1 MLGIGDFDECVFL
14 NETASEELGTE
25 EFNGE
30 GNGIGGGGSSSS
42 STIDSVLQL
51 RMTPNSAALKNAG
64 AGRINHDQPNNLMP
78 MTPLSSRDYLA
89 CRTPVNRAVELTPI
103 TAATDCISRLQSIL
117 VDRKSEPSEALRELL
132 AKCKSNPVEAIAR
145 MIKEMGDVFLAAYS
159 ANNEN
164 NDPAAVGAAAA
175 SAAVG
180 VIRRNDELQYVVSN
194 NFPKRRLELAIAF
207 FYRVLENI
215 LNDELKK
222 MRKFPGFDCTTSLV
236 RVLEQTIFLRSLFA
250 CSLEIVLHSYSPTSR
265 LFPWIL
271 NIFNNSNNSNGG
283 SGGDADLKLHS
294 FHFYKV
300 IELIARSEP
309 VLSREL
315 VKHLNAVEEAI
326 LERYAWTADSPVWAL
341 LRGGGVVPSV
351 EETQSFSSPA
361 PKLLA
366 AAAAAAA
373 AAASS
378 GSGVIVQPPNGAA
391 NVARRM
397 LAFDDD
403 SGAADAVA
411 PPPPPLSVPGPS
423 APPTDAHQ
431 LQHPLSNGSGPGTA
445 VIKSEGE
452 EGGSSLGGGGS
463 STLKIG
469 NQNGIPPPPP
479 SATAAAAAL
488 KQITSGQ
495 QLKLFFRKV
504 IELLLFF
511 LEFLK
516 ILTCFPLTSQ
526 GLQRRLA
533 APARPD
539 EAARRS
545 RGAGADDVDDSG
557 GGAARPHRA
566 DVRAPP
572 RPVDHVLGLYDLQ
585 DEHQHQ
591 VCGDR
596 QGVPAA
602 AAGQELCKCGGYFW

>member
-30 GNGIGGGGSSSS
+30 GNGIGGGGSSS

-164 NDPAAVGAAAA
+164 NDPAAVGAAA

-236 RVLEQTIFLRSLFA
+236 RVLEQAIFLRSLFA

-271 NIFNNSNNSNGG
+271 NIFNNNNNGG
-283 SGGDADLKLHS
+283 GGDADLKLHS

-315 VKHLNAVEEAI
+315 VKYLNAVEEAI

-373 AAASS
+373 AASS
-378 GSGVIVQPPNGAA
+378 GSGVIIQPPNGAA

-403 SGAADAVA
+403 SGASDAVA
-411 PPPPPLSVPGPS
+411 PPPPPPLSVPGPS

-431 LQHPLSNGSGPGTA
+431 LQHPLSNGGGPA

-452 EGGSSLGGGGS
+452 EGGSSVGGGS

-479 SATAAAAAL
+479 PSATAAAAAAL

-504 IELLLFF
+504 SESLF
-511 LEFLK
+511 
-516 ILTCFPLTSQ
+516 
-526 GLQRRLA
+526 
-533 APARPD
+533 
-539 EAARRS
+539 
-545 RGAGADDVDDSG
+545 
-557 GGAARPHRA
+557 
-566 DVRAPP
+566 
-572 RPVDHVLGLYDLQ
+572 
-585 DEHQHQ
+585 
-591 VCGDR
+591 
-596 QGVPAA
+596 
-602 AAGQELCKCGGYFW
+602 